1 MRDYFVHIIK
11 ELQRNDSISQTFV
24 ELNGPHHSNWADLPK
39 LVSQSTI
46 DKQHIQLITQI
57 TLL

>member
-11 ELQRNDSISQTFV
+11 ELQWNDSISQTLV
-24 ELNGPHHSNWADLPK
+24 ELNGPHHLNWANIPE
-39 LVSQSTI
+39 LVSQSTT
-46 DKQHIQLITQI
+46 DKQPIQLTTQI